1 MGGLIDLLFSVFFA
15 IVTIILKVVFN
26 IAKFVIRL
34 AWMIVCYLAT
44 LIVKGVRYLYAKYKE
59 YRAKKITD
67 IEKAL
72 PLSADDP
79 SFTGNEYDL

>member
-1 MGGLIDLLFSVFFA
+1 
-15 IVTIILKVVFN
+15 
-26 IAKFVIRL
+26 
-34 AWMIVCYLAT
+34 MIVCYLAT

-79 SFTGNEYDL
+79 FFTGNEYDL